1 MVIQR
6 EAEVWIDLGV
16 AIIGKIKEIKKDDW
30 IILETFRG
38 ETILCKRKDLRD
50 IRELYHI

>member
-6 EAEVWIDLGV
+6 EAEVWVDLGV
-16 AIIGKIKEIKKDDW
+16 AIIGKIKEVKQDGFVL
-30 IILETFRG
+30 LETIRG
-38 ETILCKRKDLRD
+38 ERVLCHRKELRD